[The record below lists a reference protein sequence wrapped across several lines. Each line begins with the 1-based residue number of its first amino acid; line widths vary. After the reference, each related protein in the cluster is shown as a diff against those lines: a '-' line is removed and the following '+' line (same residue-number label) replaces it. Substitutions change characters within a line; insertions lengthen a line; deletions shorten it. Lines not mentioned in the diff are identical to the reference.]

1 MWLPAK
7 NCAWYYIGELQD
19 HNPGSQ
25 GGDSLVKETDNEPVN
40 QCTELQI
47 VVRTGK
53 GMCAVGAG
61 NRGQLLTWGARQGSQ
76 GSDTETETR
85 EK

>member
-7 NCAWYYIGELQD
+7 NCAWYYTGEFKE

-40 QCTELQI
+40 QCTELRI
-47 VVRTGK
+47 VVSTGK
-53 GMCAVGAG
+53 GMCAVRAG
-61 NRGQLLTWGARQGSQ
+61 NRGHLLTWGARQGPRE
-76 GSDTETETR
+76 SDTEIKAR
-85 EK
+85 RK